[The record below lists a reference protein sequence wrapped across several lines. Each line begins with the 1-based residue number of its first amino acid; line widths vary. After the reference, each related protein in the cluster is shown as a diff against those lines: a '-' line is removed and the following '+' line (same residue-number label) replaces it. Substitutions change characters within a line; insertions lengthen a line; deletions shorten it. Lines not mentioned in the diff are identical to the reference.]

1 MSAIHGV
8 ASYFVPGLGQMIG
21 GDKKEGAKYM
31 GKSIG
36 SYAALGVAS
45 GASTF
50 LLEEIYGTPVLGRI
64 FKKAAEKVNSKAGK
78 SVLDKIGKALTN
90 PKVLK
95 GGVLAFAALGV
106 AAGITGFINH
116 IKSVIQAGK
125 IEKNTTQA

>member
-64 FKKAAEKVNSKAGK
+64 FKKAAEKVN
-78 SVLDKIGKALTN
+78 